1 MNDSLNEQG
10 QLATA
15 DTALDASTLNVAA
28 EAAAESIESIDT
40 AAEIEQEVVEV
51 QPNGFVELGLAP

>member
-1 MNDSLNEQG
+1 MNDFLNEQG
-10 QLATA
+10 QLAAA

-28 EAAAESIESIDT
+28 EAVIDESLD
-40 AAEIEQEVVEV
+40 AVAVEQEAVEE